1 MLENDD
7 DKMEGLLR
15 SENSGEIINTN
26 TNINTF
32 DSKDSSEEQVDQDKI
47 IVDLRE
53 FKAEYTNV
61 TSILDTGL
69 EDLREKDKFDVIKFT
84 IKVKAVYNYEWE
96 VYRRPS
102 EVKKNF
108 ADIHNELSKNFMGP
122 SGNKADIFTTVA
134 NWPEDSLQIH
144 INEIENYYKIL
155 FVDPKI
161 YNTLHFKEFFNI
173 TFPKVK

>member
-84 IKVKAVYNYEWE
+84 IKVKAVHNY
-96 VYRRPS
+96 
-102 EVKKNF
+102 
-108 ADIHNELSKNFMGP
+108 
-122 SGNKADIFTTVA
+122 
-134 NWPEDSLQIH
+134 
-144 INEIENYYKIL
+144 
-155 FVDPKI
+155 
-161 YNTLHFKEFFNI
+161 
-173 TFPKVK
+173 